1 VATGPPR
8 RACGVNAAVKV
19 PCLVAGM
26 AAEADSIDDMGPVA
40 AQRDERLVRRDPRP
54 VHARLAPALY
64 TWGNVA
70 QLEKASREFLADGHY
85 VRVLIVTVAIRAH
98 FGHIEDYSRGASI
111 R

>member
-1 VATGPPR
+1 MWRPGRPGG
-8 RACGVNAAVKV
+8 ACGVNAAVKV

-40 AQRDERLVRRDPRP
+40 ARRDERLVRRDPRP

-70 QLEKASREFLADGHY
+70 RLEKASREFLADGHC

-98 FGHIEDYSRGASI
+98 FGHIASRVAQN

>member
-40 AQRDERLVRRDPRP
+40 ARRDERLVRRDPRP
-54 VHARLAPALY
+54 VYARLAPALLY
-64 TWGNVA
+64 LGERRPAGKGEPGVPRGW
-70 QLEKASREFLADGHY
+70 HY
-85 VRVLIVTVAIRAH
+85 VRVLIVTAAIRAH
-98 FGHIEDYSRGASI
+98 FGHIASRVAQN